1 MCKKVIFKI
10 AGGNKHSDEKMS
22 LKNVSFLAERKN
34 NTQIGNWDFTLGCIL
49 VILAY
54 SLRLSWIAKDGAQ
67 PDQGAQ
73 LRQRSVSRLFHST
86 EDWTHDLRGESHFA
100 LTIAPLV
107 RIRWTIECEYFLLII
122 WWRKNFWQDI

>member
-1 MCKKVIFKI
+1 
-10 AGGNKHSDEKMS
+10 MS

-54 SLRLSWIAKDGAQ
+54 SLRLSWIAEDGAQ

-73 LRQRSVSRLFHST
+73 LRQKSVSRLFLST
-86 EDWTHDLRGESHFA
+86 EDWTHDLRGESH
-100 LTIAPLV
+100 
-107 RIRWTIECEYFLLII
+107 LL
-122 WWRKNFWQDI
+122 

>member
-49 VILAY
+49 AY

-73 LRQRSVSRLFHST
+73 LRQRSVSRLFLST
-86 EDWTHDLRGESHFA
+86 EDWTHDLRGESH
-100 LTIAPLV
+100 
-107 RIRWTIECEYFLLII
+107 LL
-122 WWRKNFWQDI
+122 

>member
-54 SLRLSWIAKDGAQ
+54 SLRLSWIAEDGAQ

-73 LRQRSVSRLFHST
+73 LRQKSFSRLFLST
-86 EDWTHDLRGESHFA
+86 EDWTHGPQRWKSLA

-107 RIRWTIECEYFLLII
+107 RIRWTIGCEYFLLII
-122 WWRKNFWQDI
+122 WWRKNF

>member
-34 NTQIGNWDFTLGCIL
+34 NTQISNWDFTLRC
-49 VILAY
+49 ILAY
-54 SLRLSWIAKDGAQ
+54 SLRLRWIAKDGAQ
-67 PDQGAQ
+67 ADQGAQ

-86 EDWTHDLRGESHFA
+86 EDWTHGLRGESQ
-100 LTIAPLV
+100 
-107 RIRWTIECEYFLLII
+107 LL
-122 WWRKNFWQDI
+122 

>member
-1 MCKKVIFKI
+1 MCKEVIFKI

-73 LRQRSVSRLFHST
+73 LRQRSVNRLFHST
-86 EDWTHDLRGESHFA
+86 EDWTHDLRGESN
-100 LTIAPLV
+100 
-107 RIRWTIECEYFLLII
+107 FL
-122 WWRKNFWQDI
+122 

>member
-34 NTQIGNWDFTLGCIL
+34 NKQIGNWDFTLGCIL
-49 VILAY
+49 AY
-54 SLRLSWIAKDGAQ
+54 SSRLSRIAKDGAQ

-73 LRQRSVSRLFHST
+73 LRQRSVSRLFLST
-86 EDWTHDLRGESHFA
+86 EDWTHDLRGESH
-100 LTIAPLV
+100 
-107 RIRWTIECEYFLLII
+107 LL
-122 WWRKNFWQDI
+122 

>member
-1 MCKKVIFKI
+1 MGKEVIFKI

-49 VILAY
+49 VILTY

-73 LRQRSVSRLFHST
+73 LRQRSVSRLFLST
-86 EDWTHDLRGESHFA
+86 EDWTHDLRGESH
-100 LTIAPLV
+100 
-107 RIRWTIECEYFLLII
+107 LL
-122 WWRKNFWQDI
+122 

>member
-22 LKNVSFLAERKN
+22 LKNVSFLAGQKN

-54 SLRLSWIAKDGAQ
+54 SLKLSWIAKDGAQ

-86 EDWTHDLRGESHFA
+86 EDWTHDLRAESD
-100 LTIAPLV
+100 
-107 RIRWTIECEYFLLII
+107 LL
-122 WWRKNFWQDI
+122 